1 MTELR
6 HDGAAMSAAQRQL
19 GSRSDDAVA
28 DRLVQRIS
36 AEIDR
41 VVEFRLAQR
50 SQAVPDQPARP
61 SRAMVTLGLGSAGI
75 GVAGAA
81 VVLGVGSHLGHGY
94 QLALIALMWVI
105 IGIVN
110 VAYSRKG

>member
-6 HDGAAMSAAQRQL
+6 REDVATPAAHRQL
-19 GSRSDDAVA
+19 GSRHDDAIA
-28 DRLVQRIS
+28 EGLVQRIS

-41 VVEFRLAQR
+41 VVECRLEQR
-50 SQAVPDQPARP
+50 SPAVPDQPARP
-61 SRAMVTLGLGSAGI
+61 SRTMITLSLGSVGM

-81 VVLGVGSHLGHGY
+81 VVLGLGSHLGHGY
-94 QLALIALMWVI
+94 QVALIALMWVI

-110 VAYSRKG
+110 VAHSRKG